1 MPLYQYKAL
10 NGKGKP
16 VSGLQ
21 EADGPA
27 DLRQRLSQKS
37 LYLTGFSEAGGK
49 APARPSR
56 GGGKAAPVARGTG
69 KEGGGLLSREV
80 DLKRFFERVR
90 PADVAVMTRQFG
102 TLLKAGIPMTDSLTA
117 LVEQQERPRL
127 KEVLGQIREKV
138 REGGSLADA
147 LADHRGVFPELYVN
161 MVRVGEASGTL
172 DLVLARLADFLEAQV
187 RLRSKI
193 TAAMVYPVLMAGV
206 AFLLIAMMMTFVIPR
221 MVDLFSDMG
230 GELPLV
236 TRILITISDLFTKT
250 WFITFPAIAAGIWA
264 FRRWIRT
271 EKGRVRWDRFRL
283 RVPIFGPVVR
293 LVAVSRFGR
302 TLATL
307 LNSGVPVLT
316 SLDIVRTIVGNVLLA
331 KAIDDA
337 KVAVREGESLAVPLQ
352 RSGLFPPMMTHMIA
366 IGEKTGQ
373 LEDMLGNVADAY
385 DAEVDARVS
394 TLTAVLEPVMIVGM
408 GIMVAFLVFAI
419 LMPML
424 RMNEVIAG
432 GG

>member
-10 NGKGKP
+10 NARGKP

-27 DLRQRLSQKS
+27 DLRQRLSQKG

-49 APARPSR
+49 ASPRAVR
-56 GGGKAAPVARGTG
+56 GGGKATQGPRGAA

-102 TLLKAGIPMTDSLTA
+102 TLLKAGIPMTDALTA

-147 LADHRGVFPELYVN
+147 LGEHKGVFPDLYVN

-206 AFLLIAMMMTFVIPR
+206 AFLLVAMMMTFVIPR
-221 MVDLFSDMG
+221 MVDLFADMG

-236 TRILITISDLFTKT
+236 TRILITISNLFTKT
-250 WFITFPAIAAGIWA
+250 WFITFPAIIAGIWA

-271 EKGRVRWDRFRL
+271 ERGRVRWDRFKL
-283 RVPIFGPVVR
+283 RVPIFGAVVR

-337 KVAVREGESLAVPLQ
+337 KVAVREGESLAGPLQ

-373 LEDMLGNVADAY
+373 LEEMLGNVADAY